1 MTANNISSFR
11 NNNLKTVTIS
21 DMNFK
26 KEVSLLAT
34 ITDKLSQKTKNTR
47 FNSVRRTSIK
57 TI

>member
-1 MTANNISSFR
+1 MTSNNISFYR
-11 NNNLKTVTIS
+11 NNNLKTMTIS

-34 ITDKLSQKTKNTR
+34 ITDKLSQKTKNNR